1 MRSAG
6 EMDQAD
12 AELRATIC
20 KVKYL
25 IIFHLL
31 GWDWKHFQK
40 KVTGG
45 LFLHVL
51 LDLKVH
57 GGTTFQKVTNGV
69 LFDQFSDGNWLFLAK
84 RINSNFE
91 KCFVG
96 LALRRKG

>member
-1 MRSAG
+1 MGLETFLKESN
-6 EMDQAD
+6 
-12 AELRATIC
+12 
-20 KVKYL
+20 
-25 IIFHLL
+25 
-31 GWDWKHFQK
+31 GWT
-40 KVTGG
+40 V
-45 LFLHVL
+45 LHVL